1 MARRRRRTATGGL
14 VVSIVAALVLAG
26 FLLANLAPD
35 RSPETGGSASTTTVP
50 AVPEQRLEPT
60 DATAVLV
67 DAGLLVP
74 VASGLGTA
82 ETSLRVDVDAV
93 ETMLAT
99 RPVDDRGTPL
109 RYERDAFGQR
119 WADVDR
125 NGCDQRNDV
134 LARDL
139 VDITIRSDRS
149 CVVVA
154 GTLHDAYT
162 GTTIAFERG
171 QDTSAL
177 VQIDHVVPLA
187 WAWQHGAAEWSLME
201 RQQFANDLANL
212 QAVDGATNSS
222 KSSSGPGEWLPPAA
236 DHSCAYVT
244 RWVFVLDRF
253 GLAVGSGDRA
263 VIEDTLERC

>member
-1 MARRRRRTATGGL
+1 MARRRRRVTPASGVGIAVL
-14 VVSIVAALVLAG
+14 AALLIAG
-26 FLLANLAPD
+26 YAVMGPDFRAPDGGPVTRPDTSAPLAPAMQATEATD
-35 RSPETGGSASTTTVP
+35 V
-50 AVPEQRLEPT
+50 LE
-60 DATAVLV
+60 

-74 VASGLGTA
+74 VSSGLGVG
-82 ETSLRVDVDAV
+82 EESLRVDVDAV
-93 ETMLAT
+93 DALLAN

-139 VDITIRSDRS
+139 VDIAMRAERS

-162 GTTIAFERG
+162 GTAIAFERG

-187 WAWQHGAAEWSLME
+187 WAWQHGAADWSFDE

-236 DHSCAYVT
+236 EHSCLYVT
-244 RWVFVLDRF
+244 RWVFVLDRYA
-253 GLAVGSGDRA
+253 LAVGSDDRA
-263 VIEDTLERC
+263 VIEDTLTRC